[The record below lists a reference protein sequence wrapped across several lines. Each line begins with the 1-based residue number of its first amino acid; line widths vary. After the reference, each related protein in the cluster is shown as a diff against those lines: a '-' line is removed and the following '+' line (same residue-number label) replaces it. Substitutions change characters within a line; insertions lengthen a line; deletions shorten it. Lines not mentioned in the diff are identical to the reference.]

1 MHFLLL
7 LSPPNPLETVNSSF
21 EFEVSLSLFF
31 YYYVEFVL
39 EIIRK
44 EKKKEEEEQEGE
56 QRHHMLCGDKVT
68 DPVFSHSSALSG

>member
-7 LSPPNPLETVNSSF
+7 LSPPNPRETVTSSF
-21 EFEVSLSLFF
+21 EFEVSLSSFF

-44 EKKKEEEEQEGE
+44 EKKKKKKKRKES
-56 QRHHMLCGDKVT
+56 RDTTCSVVIK
-68 DPVFSHSSALSG
+68 